1 MTILAPIDFSAVTDR
16 VFETAAALADSLR
29 GRVVLLH
36 VVPPSPASGS
46 GTKPPVAT
54 EEAVTAGE
62 QSAARQLARY
72 EKRLQ
77 LDKLD
82 VTKMLVRGAPVPQ
95 ILEWCGKLG
104 ASFVVMGSHGLG
116 VPAGRLVG
124 ETTEGVLRKA
134 PCPVIIVPHPKL
146 SRSRPPW
153 PERLAG
159 SRSTD

>member
-36 VVPPSPASGS
+36 VVPPSTASGS

-62 QSAARQLARY
+62 QSAARQLGRY

-77 LDKLD
+77 LDKLS
-82 VTKMLVRGAPVPQ
+82 VTKMIVRGAPAPQ

>member
-1 MTILAPIDFSAVTDR
+1 MTILATIDFSPVTDR

-36 VVPPSPASGS
+36 VVPASAASGP
-46 GTKPPVAT
+46 GTRSPVAAT
-54 EEAVTAGE
+54 EAVAASE
-62 QSAARQLARY
+62 ENAARQLGRY

-77 LDKLD
+77 LDKLS
-82 VTKMLVRGAPVPQ
+82 VTKMIVRGSPAPQ

-124 ETTEGVLRKA
+124 ETTEGVLRRA

-146 SRSRPPW
+146 SRSRPAW
-153 PERLAG
+153 PEKPAAC
-159 SRSTD
+159 RSTD

>member
-36 VVPPSPASGS
+36 VVPPSTASGS

-62 QSAARQLARY
+62 QSAARQLGRY

-77 LDKLD
+77 LDKLS
-82 VTKMLVRGAPVPQ
+82 VTKMIVRGAPAPQ

-116 VPAGRLVG
+116 APAGRLVG